1 MLCEKDKFSCEH
13 RSLQEFP
20 IFTLHF
26 AGFVSY
32 FTFMILTRLAR
43 SASSSFISI

>member
-1 MLCEKDKFSCEH
+1 MPSMLCEKDKFSCEH

-26 AGFVSY
+26 TGFVSY
-32 FTFMILTRLAR
+32 
-43 SASSSFISI
+43 SFSNN